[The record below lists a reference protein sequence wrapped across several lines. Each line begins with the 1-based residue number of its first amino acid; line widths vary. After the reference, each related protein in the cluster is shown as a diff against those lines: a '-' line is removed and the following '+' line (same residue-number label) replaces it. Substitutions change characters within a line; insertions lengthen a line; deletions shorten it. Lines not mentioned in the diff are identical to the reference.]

1 MTGTMKAILMRAFG
15 RPRGILGRLGG
26 MIMARTNADFG
37 VWVAGLLEIG
47 PDDRVLEVGFGPG
60 AVIEHL
66 AKLASAGH
74 IAGIDPSTEMVAQ
87 ARSRNS
93 RALREGRV
101 DLRLGSVERL
111 PFDEESFDKAL
122 AINSMQVWPRAL
134 AGLQE
139 IHRVMKP
146 GGRIALG
153 FTQYSGQANE
163 GVAEVIAAAGFAETH
178 TLEAEKG
185 FCVLATKPVSSGC
198 PDSRARSM
206 ARA

>member
-87 ARSRNS
+87 ARSRNFKGPPRGPCRPS
-93 RALREGRV
+93 AWLR
-101 DLRLGSVERL
+101 
-111 PFDEESFDKAL
+111 
-122 AINSMQVWPRAL
+122 RAL
-134 AGLQE
+134 AL
-139 IHRVMKP
+139 R
-146 GGRIALG
+146 
-153 FTQYSGQANE
+153 
-163 GVAEVIAAAGFAETH
+163 
-178 TLEAEKG
+178 
-185 FCVLATKPVSSGC
+185 
-198 PDSRARSM
+198 
-206 ARA
+206 

>member
-101 DLRLGSVERL
+101 GLRLGSVERL

-134 AGLQE
+134 
-139 IHRVMKP
+139 
-146 GGRIALG
+146 
-153 FTQYSGQANE
+153 
-163 GVAEVIAAAGFAETH
+163 
-178 TLEAEKG
+178 
-185 FCVLATKPVSSGC
+185 
-198 PDSRARSM
+198 
-206 ARA
+206 